1 MIRIIDFSPVKHYL
15 LGMTASSHH
24 KKNLDSLVGEVAGAI
39 WTVLST
45 DPVLQNQCLLILP
58 ALSFKVKQSLTDL
71 GTPQTFDQLNT
82 LSKTI
87 AERVGEAI
95 AFFGLK
101 LNNPADTI
109 KSIETAVRGSLQGA
123 LT

>member
-1 MIRIIDFSPVKHYL
+1 MIRIIDFSPIKHYL
-15 LGMTASSHH
+15 LSMKASPHH
-24 KKNLDSLVGEVAGAI
+24 KKDLDSLVGEVAGSI

-58 ALSFKVKQSLTDL
+58 ALSFKVKQALTTM
-71 GTPQTFDQLNT
+71 GTPQTFDQLNA
-82 LSKTI
+82 LSKSI
-87 AERVGEAI
+87 AESVGEAI
-95 AFFGLK
+95 SFFGLK
-101 LNNPADTI
+101 INHPAETI